1 MIRFENV
8 GLRYGLGAEDSSRY
22 PERIGAVTGE
32 RVLAAAQ
39 RILSPQAEVI
49 ALVAPEAAVPEE
61 LKR

>member
-1 MIRFENV
+1 MTFLSGVAARAA
-8 GLRYGLGAEDSSRY
+8 RLGASVAFAEAAD
-22 PERIGAVTGE
+22 E

-39 RILSPQAEVI
+39 RVLDQQAEVI